1 MNEIQLPK
9 MFIRDKNKERPPISF
24 LIEEYEKRNGSF
36 GTMGYDWK
44 EGELETVL
52 ERCLKENKQIKDIIG
67 IDLDV
72 VAKDEYI

>member
-9 MFIRDKNKERPPISF
+9 IFIRDKNKERPKISL

-44 EGELETVL
+44 KGELEEVL
-52 ERCLKENKQIKDIIG
+52 ERCLKEDKKIKDIIG

-72 VAKDEYI
+72 VSDDEYI